1 MPDRAELA
9 AVFTDAAVAAAYQ
22 CRPPYPAEV
31 FDQLKRLLAEH
42 PRPRRV
48 IDVGAGDGALARP
61 LAVCADR
68 VDALDISPPMLAAG
82 ACRPGGD
89 ASNLRRILGAAET
102 ADLDGPYAMVT
113 AGASLHWMAWRTTLS
128 RLAAA
133 MSPMAVLVIADR
145 GYNQLAWRDQL
156 TEIIIR
162 HTRSP
167 DFDPG
172 FSLAGE
178 LSNQGLLQVT
188 GQASWSEPFGQSIEA
203 YIEQFQSTSSLARK
217 WMQEA
222 ESAAFDAAV
231 RTIVEPYSTD
241 GMLDMQV
248 VAELAWGRPTV
259 AADANIVC

>member
-1 MPDRAELA
+1 MSGGNGSCLLVVRAGIGFRLSSHDWMQLMPDRAMPDRAELA

-31 FDQLKRLLAEH
+31 FDQLKRLLA
-42 PRPRRV
+42 
-48 IDVGAGDGALARP
+48 
-61 LAVCADR
+61 
-68 VDALDISPPMLAAG
+68 AG
-82 ACRPGGD
+82 ACRRGGD

-128 RLAAA
+128 RLAAV
-133 MSPMAVLVIADR
+133 MSDMAVLVIADR
-145 GYNQLAWRDQL
+145 GYKQLAWRDQL

-178 LSNQGLLQVT
+178 LSKQGLLQVT
-188 GQASWSEPFGQSIEA
+188 GQASWSEPFRQSIEA
-203 YIEQFQSTSSLARK
+203 YIEQFHSTSSLARK